1 MSAASDYLENELLDH
16 VLGGGG
22 ANAYTAPTAVYLSLH
37 TADPTDA
44 GTGAEVGSGVNYT
57 RKALSFGTASS
68 GSITTDAAVTF
79 DPATNSNWG
88 TITHIGIWDAA
99 SSGNLLFHGA
109 VTSSK
114 VIEVGDTFQV
124 SAGNLT
130 ITLA

>member
-1 MSAASDYLENELLDH
+1 MSASNYLEDELLDH

-22 ANAYTAPTAVYLSLH
+22 ANAYTAPASVYLSLH

-44 GTGAEVGSGVNYT
+44 GTGAEVGTGVNYI

-79 DPATNSNWG
+79 DPCQTTDWG
-88 TITHIGIWDAA
+88 TITHIGIWDAE
-99 SSGNLLFHGA
+99 SNGNMLFHGA

-114 VIEVGDTFQV
+114 LIEVGDTFQV
-124 SAGNLT
+124 STGNLT
-130 ITLA
+130 ITLD